1 MKKINIIGLG
11 IMGTAL
17 ARTLLENGYNVT
29 VWNRTSEKSAVLEAE
44 GANIA
49 ATCTD
54 AVAASSTVVICI
66 KSHPDTKA
74 QLKSVDSLA
83 GKNIIELSTGSAPDA
98 QSLYEWTKEQGAKCL
113 IGMICTF
120 PRGIGKQDSTIVT
133 VGSESRWNYSKDT
146 LKVLAGKSSY
156 IGDQV
161 GSLSILYSAL
171 FLPRQGFMFGMI
183 YGALLCKKAGVSMDT
198 YVEQMPLTIKI
209 VHDYYDVFASS
220 VPNEDYSNPQAS
232 VNTYVA
238 AFADTLSSFKDNS
251 VNDEFPELM
260 AKLVNMGADAG
271 LGEKQITS
279 LIDLLDEQ
287 KAEP

>member
-1 MKKINIIGLG
+1 MNDITIIGLG
-11 IMGTAL
+11 VMGTAL
-17 ARTLLENGYNVT
+17 ARTLLENAYNVT
-29 VWNRTSEKSAVLEAE
+29 VWNRSPEKSAVLAAE
-44 GANIA
+44 GAKIA
-49 ATCTD
+49 STCAD

-66 KSHPDTKA
+66 KSHSDTKA
-74 QLKSVDSLA
+74 QLESVDSLA

-98 QSLYEWTKEQGAKCL
+98 QSLYQWTNEQGARCL

-133 VGSESRWNYSKDT
+133 VGSESLWNNSKDM

-161 GSLSILYSAL
+161 GSLAILYSAL

-198 YVEQMPLTIKI
+198 YVEQLPLTIKV

-232 VNTYVA
+232 INTYVA
-238 AFADTLSSFKDNS
+238 AFTDTLNSFKDNS
-251 VNDEFPELM
+251 ANDEFPGLM

-279 LIDLLDEQ
+279 LIDLLNEQ
-287 KAEP
+287 